1 MASGSTINYAAII
14 LKFMTQ
20 DKNSKGFGAPMEA
33 PPPRRKKRKPMMMPR
48 LSDEDFQAKKQL
60 EASDGPIFEIF
71 ARPQGSS
78 VDWKALG
85 KVGSKTSIGVNKA
98 IFEMEEKL
106 YQNAL
111 VLDKTWRKEKPLMEY
126 SFRNVEFPDD
136 PYTPAVRPLKMPSF
150 LENLKGFLGNKKAK

>member
-1 MASGSTINYAAII
+1 
-14 LKFMTQ
+14 MTQ
-20 DKNSKGFGAPMEA
+20 DKNAKGFGAPMEA
-33 PPPRRKKRKPMMMPR
+33 PPPRPKKRKPMMMPR
-48 LSDEDFQAKKQL
+48 LSDEDFKAKKQL
-60 EASDGPIFEIF
+60 EESDGPIFEIF

-98 IFEMEEKL
+98 IFDMEEKL

-111 VLDKTWRKEKPLMEY
+111 FLDKAWKKEKPPMEY

-136 PYTPAVRPLKMPSF
+136 PYTPAVRPLQVGNFFEK
-150 LENLKGFLGNKKAK
+150 LKGFLGTKKGK

>member
-1 MASGSTINYAAII
+1 
-14 LKFMTQ
+14 MTQ

-33 PPPRRKKRKPMMMPR
+33 PPPRPKKRKPMMMPR
-48 LSDEDFQAKKQL
+48 LSDEDFKAKKQL

-78 VDWKALG
+78 VEWKALG

-111 VLDKTWRKEKPLMEY
+111 VQDKTWKKEKPPMEY
-126 SFRNVEFPDD
+126 SFRNVEFPED
-136 PYTPAVRPLKMPSF
+136 PYTPAVRPLKLPSF

>member
-1 MASGSTINYAAII
+1 
-14 LKFMTQ
+14 MTQ
-20 DKNSKGFGAPMEA
+20 DKNSKGFGTPIEA
-33 PPPRRKKRKPMMMPR
+33 PAPRPKKKRSVVPR
-48 LSDEDFQAKKQL
+48 LSAEDHKAKKQL
-60 EASDGPIFEIF
+60 EESDGPIFEIF

-78 VDWKALG
+78 VEWKALG
-85 KVGSKTSIGVNKA
+85 KVGSKTSIGVHKA

-111 VLDKTWRKEKPLMEY
+111 VLDKTWRKEKPPMEY

-136 PYTPAVRPLKMPSF
+136 PFTPAVRPLKMPSF